1 VSLTDIERGL
11 VDAALDDLG
20 RRILGIDRLRT
31 HDIQFRDADDG
42 LSDLL
47 GPGESGVYC
56 ELAIGGIPLS
66 VLLSP
71 QGLRCVWSRQA
82 APSPEVATTHV
93 RDALGNLNSGN
104 VGIRAQL
111 PSAEMTI
118 ADLASMNVGDV
129 IHLSAR
135 SDEHIAVQVG
145 DSPHTLLANLGL
157 ACGSRALQIVGVAS
171 QEKNKQ
177 ITSN

>member
-1 VSLTDIERGL
+1 MRHWMILADAYWELIVFVRMTSSSTMPTTGCPTFWARARVGFTVS
-11 VDAALDDLG
+11 
-20 RRILGIDRLRT
+20 
-31 HDIQFRDADDG
+31 
-42 LSDLL
+42 
-47 GPGESGVYC
+47 C
-56 ELAIGGIPLS
+56 IPLS

-82 APSPEVATTHV
+82 APSPEVTTTHV
-93 RDALGNLNSGN
+93 RDALGNLNSGK
-104 VGIRAQL
+104 VSISAQL

-118 ADLASMNVGDV
+118 ADLASMKVGDV
-129 IHLSAR
+129 IHLSTRA
-135 SDEHIAVQVG
+135 DEHIALQVG

>member
-1 VSLTDIERGL
+1 
-11 VDAALDDLG
+11 
-20 RRILGIDRLRT
+20 
-31 HDIQFRDADDG
+31 
-42 LSDLL
+42 
-47 GPGESGVYC
+47 
-56 ELAIGGIPLS
+56 
-66 VLLSP
+66 
-71 QGLRCVWSRQA
+71 
-82 APSPEVATTHV
+82 
-93 RDALGNLNSGN
+93 
-104 VGIRAQL
+104 
-111 PSAEMTI
+111 MTI